1 MFYLT
6 ALLSILIKY
15 HNLYLLGYV
24 EKQGIV
30 YVSTPPPKKYQ
41 RIVTRRFCEA
51 KAERQLT
58 CERSEP
64 IQVSGANLS

>member
-24 EKQGIV
+24 EKQGFV
-30 YVSTPPPKKYQ
+30 YVLIPPLKNIKELL
-41 RIVTRRFCEA
+41 REDFA
-51 KAERQLT
+51 KQKQ
-58 CERSEP
+58 S
-64 IQVSGANLS
+64 VN